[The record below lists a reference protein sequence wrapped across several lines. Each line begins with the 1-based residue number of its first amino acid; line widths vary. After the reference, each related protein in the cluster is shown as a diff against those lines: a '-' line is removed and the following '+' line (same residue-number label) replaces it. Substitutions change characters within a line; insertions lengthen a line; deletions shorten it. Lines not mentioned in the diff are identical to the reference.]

1 MKTRHIATLGQLP
14 INSTHLGQTLTL
26 RERKKDCWGK
36 NMIFSMDIPT
46 KEEKNIE
53 KPPKKIENPAQRV
66 K

>member
-14 INSTHLGQTLTL
+14 INSTQLGQTLTF
-26 RERKKDCWGK
+26 RDRKKKIVGEKHDIQHGHSHLGGK
-36 NMIFSMDIPT
+36 NID
-46 KEEKNIE
+46 